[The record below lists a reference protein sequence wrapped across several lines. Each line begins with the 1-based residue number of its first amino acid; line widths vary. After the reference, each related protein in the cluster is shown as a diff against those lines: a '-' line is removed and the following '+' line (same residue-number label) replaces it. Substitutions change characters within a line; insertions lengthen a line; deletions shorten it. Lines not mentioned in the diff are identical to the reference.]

1 MNISGF
7 TGMRILSKP
16 KRSSEN
22 AGLCGLVYGHAG
34 QEKQEV
40 RENEY

>member
-7 TGMRILSKP
+7 TGMRILSNP
-16 KRSSEN
+16 ERSSEN
-22 AGLCGLVYGHAG
+22 AGPCGLVYGHVG

-40 RENEY
+40 RKDEY